1 MRRTQEEKRSGFQKV
16 ILMPL
21 FSLDNERKA
30 SQIHTKEFYK
40 EKYVMKKTNHVNV
53 KEMNFD
59 QLFKQISPE
68 EISDNVFRL
77 AGKEL
82 KVITAGKEDHYNS
95 VTASGGGLGILFK
108 KPTTWCVLRANRY
121 TLEMIQKEQ
130 TYTLSYFPNE
140 YKEQILFLGS
150 KSGRDSEKMKEVE
163 LTSVQTPSGDMSFKE
178 ARLIIECK
186 LTELTTANPNDF
198 YTQEAKD
205 WINEAYKEANDYR
218 KLVFG
223 EITHVWVKK

>member
-1 MRRTQEEKRSGFQKV
+1 
-16 ILMPL
+16 
-21 FSLDNERKA
+21 
-30 SQIHTKEFYK
+30 
-40 EKYVMKKTNHVNV
+40 MKKTNHVNV

-68 EISDNVFRL
+68 EISDNVFTL
-77 AGKEL
+77 AGKDFA
-82 KVITAGKEDHYNS
+82 VITAGKEDHYNS
-95 VTASGGGLGILFK
+95 MTASGGGLGLLFM
-108 KPTTWCVLRANRY
+108 KPTTWCILRADRY

-130 TYTLSYFPNE
+130 TYTMSYFPNE
-140 YKEQILFLGS
+140 YREQMLFLGS

-163 LTSVQTPSGDMSFKE
+163 LTSVQTPSGDMSFTE

-186 LTELTTANPNDF
+186 LTEITTANPNDF

-205 WINEAYKEANDYR
+205 WINEAYKEASDYR
-218 KLVFG
+218 KFVFG

>member
-1 MRRTQEEKRSGFQKV
+1 MKRKQQQK
-16 ILMPL
+16 
-21 FSLDNERKA
+21 
-30 SQIHTKEFYK
+30 
-40 EKYVMKKTNHVNV
+40 MKKTNHVTV

-68 EISDNVFRL
+68 EICDNVFTL
-77 AGKEL
+77 VGKVFP
-82 KVITAGKEDHYNS
+82 VITAGKEDHYNS
-95 VTASGGGLGILFK
+95 MTASGGGLGLLFM
-108 KPTTWCVLRANRY
+108 KPTTWCILRADRY

-130 TYTLSYFPNE
+130 TYTMSYFPNE

-150 KSGRDSEKMKEVE
+150 KSGRDSEKMKEVK
-163 LTSVQTPSGDMSFKE
+163 LTNVQTPSGDMSFKE

-186 LTELTTANPNDF
+186 LTALTTANPNDY

-205 WINEAYKEANDYR
+205 SINEAYKEANVYR
-218 KLVFG
+218 KFVFG

>member
-1 MRRTQEEKRSGFQKV
+1 ME
-16 ILMPL
+16 
-21 FSLDNERKA
+21 
-30 SQIHTKEFYK
+30 
-40 EKYVMKKTNHVNV
+40 KTNHVNF
-53 KEMNFD
+53 KERNFD

-68 EISDNVFRL
+68 EICDNVFTL
-77 AGKEL
+77 VGKVFP
-82 KVITAGKEDHYNS
+82 VITAGKEDHYNS
-95 VTASGGGLGILFK
+95 MTASGGGLGLLFK
-108 KPTTWCVLRANRY
+108 KPTTWCILQANRY

-130 TYTLSYFPNE
+130 TYTMSYFPNE

-186 LTELTTANPNDF
+186 LTELTTPNPNDF
-198 YTQEAKD
+198 YSQEAKD
-205 WINEAYKEANDYR
+205 YINEAYKEANDYR
-218 KLVFG
+218 KYVFG